1 MEIQLNNE
9 RLPQDYL
16 CLKINSNDTY
26 SRLFHSNNSC
36 YSFTIEF
43 EQAAAESLQ
52 CRINQCN
59 RYQVIST
66 YVPVRNS
73 LGLLYSSPL
82 NPQDQTNNTPMFAS
96 PIVSSFTPVGSSYA
110 HNANYYIKS
119 VLGKLSP
126 SKYKIHLE
134 ELHSL
139 RISLNC
145 ESFGESYYESVY
157 ENVYNKKIPPSLQT
171 RSDGLVQ
178 QATLSYDIHTH
189 LRNNCYLT
197 QPYSIYPPFQSDTM
211 STFCAYP

>member
-1 MEIQLNNE
+1 MGIQLNNKQ
-9 RLPQDYL
+9 LPQDYL
-16 CLKINSNDTY
+16 RLKINSNDTY

-59 RYQVIST
+59 RYQVISA

-73 LGLLYSSPL
+73 LGLLYSSLL
-82 NPQDQTNNTPMFAS
+82 NPQHHQTNNTPMFAS

-119 VLGKLSP
+119 VLGKLPP
-126 SKYKIHLE
+126 SKYKMHHE

-139 RISLNC
+139 CISLNC
-145 ESFGESYYESVY
+145 ESFG
-157 ENVYNKKIPPSLQT
+157 
-171 RSDGLVQ
+171 
-178 QATLSYDIHTH
+178 
-189 LRNNCYLT
+189 
-197 QPYSIYPPFQSDTM
+197 
-211 STFCAYP
+211 